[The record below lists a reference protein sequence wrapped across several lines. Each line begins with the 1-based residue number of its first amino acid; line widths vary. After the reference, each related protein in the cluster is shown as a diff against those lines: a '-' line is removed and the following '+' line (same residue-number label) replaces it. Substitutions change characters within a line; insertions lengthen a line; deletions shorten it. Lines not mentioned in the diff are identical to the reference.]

1 MKPAKI
7 SRDEKQIQTRNQ
19 LIEAGFHLISEQG
32 YSAVSIRNI
41 SKYAGYTQGAFY
53 SNFEHKEDFL
63 LTLLKIQFE
72 QENQQLQKMITQANL
87 AKPDL
92 KAALEQWLID
102 FFQHDEWLKI
112 SIELQLYA
120 ARDPVFSKEYQ
131 QVWQNHQAQILE
143 VLLHLIPNFSLA
155 ESSQR
160 ESKLL
165 EIISLSYGLALQY
178 MIFKDDVHKYVNI
191 MLQQLVLIIPSA

>member
-1 MKPAKI
+1 MEAPKI

-32 YSAVSIRNI
+32 YTAVSIRNL
-41 SKYAGYTQGAFY
+41 SKKAGYTQGAFY

-63 LTLLKIQFE
+63 LTLMKIQFE
-72 QENQQLQKMITQANL
+72 QENLQLQKIITQTYL
-87 AKPDL
+87 TQSDL
-92 KAALEQWLID
+92 MAALEQWLID
-102 FFQHDEWLKI
+102 FFQNDEWLKI

-120 ARDPVFSKEYQ
+120 ARDEIFSNEYQ
-131 QVWQNHQAQILE
+131 QVWQTHQAQVSEFLQQ
-143 VLLHLIPNFSLA
+143 LIPNFSVA
-155 ESSQR
+155 ESTQH
-160 ESKLL
+160 EHNLL

-191 MLQQLVLIIPSA
+191 MMQQLTEMMPTH

>member
-53 SNFEHKEDFL
+53 SNFGHKEDFL

-92 KAALEQWLID
+92 KVALEQWLID

-131 QVWQNHQAQILE
+131 LVWQNHQAQILE
-143 VLLHLIPNFSLA
+143 VLLQLIPNFSVA

-191 MLQQLVLIIPSA
+191 MLQQLDLIIPSA

>member
-1 MKPAKI
+1 MKPTKI

-32 YSAVSIRNI
+32 YSAVSIRNL
-41 SKYAGYTQGAFY
+41 SKKAGYTQGAFY

-63 LTLLKIQFE
+63 LTLMKIQFE
-72 QENQQLQKMITQANL
+72 QENLQLQKIITQTHL
-87 AKPDL
+87 IQSDL
-92 KAALEQWLID
+92 IAALEQWLID
-102 FFQHDEWLKI
+102 FFQNDEWLKI

-120 ARDPVFSKEYQ
+120 ARDEIFSNEYQ
-131 QVWQNHQAQILE
+131 QVWHRHQAQVSE
-143 VLLHLIPNFSLA
+143 VLQQLIPNFSAA
-155 ESSQR
+155 ESAQH
-160 ESKLL
+160 EYKLL

-191 MLQQLVLIIPSA
+191 MIQQLIQIMPAH

>member
-1 MKPAKI
+1 MEAPKI

-32 YSAVSIRNI
+32 YTAVSIRNL
-41 SKYAGYTQGAFY
+41 SKKAGYTQGAFY

-63 LTLLKIQFE
+63 LTLMKIQFE
-72 QENQQLQKMITQANL
+72 QENLQLQKIITQTYL
-87 AKPDL
+87 TQSDL
-92 KAALEQWLID
+92 MAALEQWFIE
-102 FFQHDEWLKI
+102 FFQNDEWLKI

-120 ARDPVFSKEYQ
+120 ARDEIFSNEYQ
-131 QVWQNHQAQILE
+131 QVWQTHQAQVSEFLQQ
-143 VLLHLIPNFSLA
+143 LIPNFSVA
-155 ESSQR
+155 ESTQH
-160 ESKLL
+160 EHNLL

-191 MLQQLVLIIPSA
+191 MMQQLTEMMPTH

>member
-32 YSAVSIRNI
+32 YRAVSIRNI

-72 QENQQLQKMITQANL
+72 QENLQLQKMITQTHLPQAGL
-87 AKPDL
+87 M
-92 KAALEQWLID
+92 AALEQWLID
-102 FFQHDEWLKI
+102 FFQNDEWLKI

-120 ARDPVFSKEYQ
+120 ARDQVFSNEYQ
-131 QVWQNHQAQILE
+131 QVWQQHRSQILD
-143 VLLHLIPNFSLA
+143 VLLQLIPNFSAA
-155 ESSQR
+155 ESVQR
-160 ESKLL
+160 EAKLL

-178 MIFKDDVHKYVNI
+178 MIFKDDVHKYVHI
-191 MLQQLVLIIPSA
+191 MLQQLNLIIPSH

>member
-143 VLLHLIPNFSLA
+143 VLLQLIPNFSLA

-191 MLQQLVLIIPSA
+191 MLQQLDLIIPSA

>member
-7 SRDEKQIQTRNQ
+7 SRDEKQIQTRNL

-92 KAALEQWLID
+92 KAALEQWFVD

-120 ARDPVFSKEYQ
+120 ARDPVFSNEYQ

-143 VLLHLIPNFSLA
+143 VLLQLIPNFSLA

-178 MIFKDDVHKYVNI
+178 MIFKDDIHKYVNI
-191 MLQQLVLIIPSA
+191 MLQQLDLIIPSA

>member
-1 MKPAKI
+1 MKPTKI

-32 YSAVSIRNI
+32 YSAVSIRNL
-41 SKYAGYTQGAFY
+41 SKKAGYTQGAFY

-63 LTLLKIQFE
+63 LTLMKIQFE
-72 QENQQLQKMITQANL
+72 QENLQLQKIITQTHL
-87 AKPDL
+87 MQSDL
-92 KAALEQWLID
+92 MAALEQWFID
-102 FFQHDEWLKI
+102 FFQNDEWLKI

-120 ARDPVFSKEYQ
+120 ARDEIFSNEYQ
-131 QVWQNHQAQILE
+131 QVWQNHQAQVSE
-143 VLLHLIPNFSLA
+143 VLQQLIPNFSAA
-155 ESSQR
+155 ESAQH
-160 ESKLL
+160 EYKLL

-191 MLQQLVLIIPSA
+191 MMQQLTQIMPAR